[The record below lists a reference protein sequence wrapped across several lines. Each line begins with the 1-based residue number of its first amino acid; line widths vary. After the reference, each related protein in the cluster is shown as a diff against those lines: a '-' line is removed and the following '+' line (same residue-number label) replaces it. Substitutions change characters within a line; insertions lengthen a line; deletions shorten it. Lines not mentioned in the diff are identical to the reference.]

1 MDLVSRGLRERSA
14 WGPAGSELMLSVN
27 VSPRQLLDLRF
38 PEELA
43 VVLARHG
50 APANTLKLEITE
62 STVGDPNRLG
72 EVLERLRAMGVRL
85 SIDDFG
91 TGYSSLAHLTSLSV
105 DEIKIDRS
113 FVMGMSTNANDA
125 QIVRSTVVLA
135 HNLGLSVVA
144 EGVETEEA
152 RDQLLA
158 QGCDCAQG
166 YFLAR
171 PLPPDQFA
179 IWIQQHDAST
189 HPARAL
195 VDASSLLDTEDGK
208 PSFEERRRAREAA
221 AG

>member
-1 MDLVSRGLRERSA
+1 
-14 WGPAGSELMLSVN
+14 
-27 VSPRQLLDLRF
+27 
-38 PEELA
+38 
-43 VVLARHG
+43 
-50 APANTLKLEITE
+50 
-62 STVGDPNRLG
+62 
-72 EVLERLRAMGVRL
+72 MGVKL

-91 TGYSSLAHLTSLSV
+91 TGYSSLAHLTRLSV

-113 FVMGMSTNANDA
+113 FVMGMSTNASDA

-166 YFLAR
+166 YFLSR
-171 PLPPDQFA
+171 PLPPEQFEA
-179 IWIQQHDAST
+179 WIQQHLTSM
-189 HPARAL
+189 PPKPQL
-195 VDASSLLDTEDGK
+195 VDAESLLDGGNGG
-208 PSFEERRRAREAA
+208 PSFEARLRAREI